1 MANDKTWGTRVS
13 DELNERLDKR
23 TGGNKREWLER
34 MLALDEAQS
43 VRDFA
48 PDYGPDLKEV
58 EIHTARIF
66 EAVSNMVQRAVYL
79 KDDAVHELNGKLE
92 SRDTIISNLQTSI
105 NQLQERLS
113 QSEEATKL
121 HTTEKEE
128 VTGQLEELRAS
139 NATNQDLIKEYK
151 EKVDTLSS
159 LVNEYKGYAAENL
172 ELKKAHVEEKE
183 KMKEVYAEKESRMV
197 SSLEDLKASAHDQEA
212 LIKQLQTKLNTAI
225 DDHKSEIENL
235 KANHVNQLTQ
245 LTDRKELEKERAI
258 LEIER
263 KYQAKLEAIQDQYN
277 EKITRLYEKL
287 DRNDDKGKEQTDK

>member
-1 MANDKTWGTRVS
+1 
-13 DELNERLDKR
+13 
-23 TGGNKREWLER
+23 
-34 MLALDEAQS
+34 
-43 VRDFA
+43 
-48 PDYGPDLKEV
+48 
-58 EIHTARIF
+58 
-66 EAVSNMVQRAVYL
+66 
-79 KDDAVHELNGKLE
+79 
-92 SRDTIISNLQTSI
+92 
-105 NQLQERLS
+105 LS